1 MAVETCWPLS
11 VKVMVRAVVI
21 IGFSV
26 ARFYSG
32 CCCRVSGND
41 GWRWT

>member
-21 IGFSV
+21 VSFSAV
-26 ARFYSG
+26 LFYSA
-32 CCCRVSGND
+32 RRPRESGND
-41 GWRWT
+41 G